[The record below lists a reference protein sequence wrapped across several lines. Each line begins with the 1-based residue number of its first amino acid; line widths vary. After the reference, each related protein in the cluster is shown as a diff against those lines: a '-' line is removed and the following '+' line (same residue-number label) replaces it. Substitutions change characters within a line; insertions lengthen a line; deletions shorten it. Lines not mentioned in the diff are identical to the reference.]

1 MDGNRNLIFSLY
13 IDIPDEN
20 LEKDLG
26 PFPGELVE
34 RTIQVKESYQ
44 KYHSRLIDNHR
55 AYAKTIGVDYI
66 PFGRD
71 KLYTEF
77 YESWHK
83 KFPMIPEYHIIN
95 FYKFYL
101 LEKLTKEYD
110 KVLYIDLDVAFNTDK
125 NFFDTMTD
133 GLHIYVKNLEGDMNR
148 IISNNNYNLHRR
160 APTAKWFLVKAM
172 CMEECIPHTDQIL
185 NSGIMAADKKT
196 MDQLSYMD
204 NLEDSL
210 KLIGRLKTD
219 SIFTDKIQETF
230 DWNNEA
236 VCTYLVCKHDVPIV
250 NTAGPWNYHVRRI
263 DREQFDNE
271 EKYIIHFIMKHFN
284 WYFGG

>member
-34 RTIQVKESYQ
+34 RTIRVKESYQ
-44 KYHSRLIDNHR
+44 EYHSRLIDNHR
-55 AYAKTIGVDYI
+55 AYANTIGVDYI

-71 KLYTEF
+71 DCYRSF
-77 YESWHK
+77 YEEWNK

-125 NFFDTMTD
+125 NFFKTMTN
-133 GLHIYVKNLEGDMNR
+133 GLHIFVKDLKEDMNT
-148 IISNNNYNLHRR
+148 IINTENYNLHRR

-172 CMEECIPHTDQIL
+172 CMEECISHTDSIL
-185 NSGIMAADKKT
+185 NSGIMAADRNT
-196 MDQLSYMD
+196 MEQLGYID
-204 NLEDSL
+204 NLEDCL
-210 KLIGRLKTD
+210 NLIAKLKTD

-236 VCTYLVCKHDVPIV
+236 VCTYLVAKHNVPVV
-250 NTAGPWNYHVRRI
+250 NTDGPWNYHVRRI
-263 DREQFDNE
+263 TRDQFDSD
-271 EKYIIHFIMKHFN
+271 EKYIIHFIMKYFD
-284 WYFGG
+284 WYWR